1 MIYFLL
7 QATSALRVKST
18 QDALCQ
24 SQAKDE
30 GSALTFKMQRE
41 RGCRKADCHAKSSN
55 SICITQ

>member
-7 QATSALRVKST
+7 QATCALRVKST

-30 GSALTFKMQRE
+30 GSALTFKMQPETWLSQSRLP
-41 RGCRKADCHAKSSN
+41 RK
-55 SICITQ
+55 IF